1 MSKTEKMWNIKEYG
15 ICWSDFCTGISSFRC
30 HTISRKS
37 TLYCN
42 KCMWANCNASCLST
56 RKCSSAGIY
65 PSQTG
70 VSQSGGRAQVSLT
83 MCHPNH
89 LVATEGSA
97 AGPMQSATSVTY
109 SSQGPPP
116 TYQEKEQHSHL
127 S

>member
-1 MSKTEKMWNIKEYG
+1 MEYVDLIFALAYLLLG
-15 ICWSDFCTGISSFRC
+15 VI
-30 HTISRKS
+30 
-37 TLYCN
+37 LYPGN
-42 KCMWANCNASCLST
+42 QHYIVT
-56 RKCSSAGIY
+56 SACG
-65 PSQTG
+65 
-70 VSQSGGRAQVSLT
+70 SQSGGRAQVSLT